1 MQARRPGNQNDHHLN
16 PRALAAIAEA
26 ARRSR
31 EAGVGPEPPN
41 RDEVPR
47 MRTAADETVTAPAS
61 RRAAQAAA
69 TTSHTG
75 YSPAVRERFG
85 TRAPGDPPP
94 PLWGSGPADFAESPV
109 GDSQRRTRPPGSGE
123 RRLRRATGIAAGVLV
138 VVVVALV
145 GTALVGTASDGDGQ
159 PDAKA
164 TATTGSPA
172 TTTIPAPSGSTGTTS
187 GQGGV
192 SSTSTSTPTPTSTP
206 TSAPTSAPT
215 STSSQLAEPGG
226 PPGLSALA
234 PANGQAGQTVTVTG
248 SNLLSSSGRIS
259 AQVGGQIAPVACPD
273 QTTCTVVI
281 PPDPGPTPSAP
292 VTITTDVG
300 TSNALLFTYGS
311 PGTTAVP
318 GGSLTS
324 DCADQPRSPQPSQ
337 PRRTLRRRQARR
349 TQDGDC

>member
-1 MQARRPGNQNDHHLN
+1 MQARRPANQNDHQLN

-47 MRTAADETVTAPAS
+47 MRTAADETVTSPAT
-61 RRAAQAAA
+61 RPAAQVAA

-75 YSPAVRERFG
+75 YSPALPERFG
-85 TRAPGDPPP
+85 TRAPGDLPP
-94 PLWGSGPADFAESPV
+94 PLWGSDPADFAESPA
-109 GDSQRRTRPPGSGE
+109 GDPQRRTRPPGSGE

-145 GTALVGTASDGDGQ
+145 GTALIGTASDGDGQ
-159 PDAKA
+159 PGAKA

-192 SSTSTSTPTPTSTP
+192 SSTSTSTPTPTST
-206 TSAPTSAPT
+206 
-215 STSSQLAEPGG
+215 SSPLAEPGG
-226 PPGLSALA
+226 PPDLSALA
-234 PANGQAGQTVTVTG
+234 PANGQAGQTVMVTG
-248 SNLLSSSGRIS
+248 SNFLSSSGRIS

-292 VTITTDVG
+292 VTITTDLG
-300 TSNALLFTYGS
+300 TSNALPFTYGS

-324 DCADQPRSPQPSQ
+324 DCADEPRSPQPSQ
-337 PRRTLRRRQARR
+337 ARRTLRRRQARR